1 MAERRRWLAVL
12 ALFGLTSLLADM
24 CYEGFR
30 GILGPVAFRE
40 AHATWLELGAVLAG
54 AELIN
59 WGLRLPAALLVDA
72 IRGYWGFTILGYA
85 LVPVGVALALTGGM
99 AGLVV
104 GVVIERLGKTLRS
117 PARDALLSGLGGPRG
132 LIYGLHELMDQIGA
146 IAGPLLAA
154 YAIAAGTPWLIVL
167 PGAAAVATITVAR
180 LLYPGRLTGGGVSRP
195 TRLYA
200 RFTLLGL
207 TAALSPHPV
216 IVAAAAAGSS
226 SPLWAPIAYTIAMA
240 VDAVAAL
247 PLGRL
252 YDRVGWGAVLAAPT
266 AGVASYTLLAL
277 GHPVASAALLGV
289 SLAAYESVYRAYVA
303 ERAPEKAG
311 GFGALALGLGLGQ
324 AAAALASSLI
334 ASSIYPLSTR

>member
-1 MAERRRWLAVL
+1 MAERRRWLVVL

-54 AELIN
+54 AELVN

-72 IRGYWGFTILGYA
+72 IRVYWGFTILGYA
-85 LVPVGVALALTGGM
+85 LVPVGVALALTGGL
-99 AGLVV
+99 AGLIV

-132 LIYGLHELMDQIGA
+132 LVYGLHELMDQIGA
-146 IAGPLLAA
+146 IAGPLLAV
-154 YAIAAGTPWLIVL
+154 YAIAAGAPWLIVL
-167 PGAAAVATITVAR
+167 PGAASVVTITVAR
-180 LLYPGRLTGGGVSRP
+180 LLYPGRLAGGRVRRP

-216 IVAAAAAGSS
+216 IVAAAAGSS

-240 VDAVAAL
+240 VDAAAAL

-252 YDRVGWGAVLAAPT
+252 YDRVGWSVVLAAPIT
-266 AGVASYTLLAL
+266 GLVSYTLLAL

-289 SLAAYESVYRAYVA
+289 PLAAYESVYRAYVA

-334 ASSIYPLSTR
+334 ASSIYPLSMR